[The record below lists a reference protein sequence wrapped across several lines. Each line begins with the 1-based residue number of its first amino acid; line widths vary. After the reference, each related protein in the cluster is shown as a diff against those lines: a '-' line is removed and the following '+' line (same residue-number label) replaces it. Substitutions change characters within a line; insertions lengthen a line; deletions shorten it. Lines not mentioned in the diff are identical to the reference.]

1 VTSVPRPLDPAHP
14 GEPEACED
22 FGVKLNIGLL
32 ALSAMALV
40 WPGPAGATN
49 PALPSNTRFYAAPPN
64 PGAAQQAKALR
75 RAGKRAAAA
84 RITAMAAVPTAVWF
98 TEGSAA
104 EVGDY
109 ATEVIDAANAD
120 GTVPVL
126 VAYNVPGRDCG
137 SYSGG
142 GATTGAAYRNWIDA
156 IVDAL
161 DQTTVVVIIEPD
173 GLSLL
178 PAEDCGM
185 PDTYG
190 RKSLI
195 SYAAHAFLADANAL
209 VYIDAGNSNW
219 NTVSTTASRLVD
231 VGVDDV
237 AGFALNVSNFQY
249 TDNSTMYG
257 TWVARCIAYGMTVNP
272 GHFEDCPDQYGSQD
286 GIELSSFGHWSDS
299 AAKAKFN
306 THAENARYDQLLGA
320 TPAATHFVIDT
331 SRNALGPWKGTSA
344 HPASHSNTEAWCNPP
359 GRGAG
364 QRPTANTGKALVDAY
379 LWIKLPGESDGECY
393 RWTNGPTD
401 PYYGVQDAPAG
412 AWFRIT
418 ALQMANNAIPG
429 F

>member
-1 VTSVPRPLDPAHP
+1 MIDHIARFACLAAFAGASIAGATSVPLPA
-14 GEPEACED
+14 A
-22 FGVKLNIGLL
+22 
-32 ALSAMALV
+32 
-40 WPGPAGATN
+40 ATT

-75 RAGKRAAAA
+75 RAGRQAPAA

-98 TEGSAA
+98 TEGTVS
-104 EVGDY
+104 EVGAY
-109 ATEVIDAANAD
+109 ADEVIAAANDD
-120 GTVPVL
+120 GSVPVL

-142 GATTGAAYRNWIDA
+142 GAPTGVAYKNWIDA
-156 IVDAL
+156 IVTAL
-161 DQTTVVVIIEPD
+161 GQTRAVVIIEPD

-178 PAEDCGM
+178 PSDCGL
-185 PDTYG
+185 PDTYN
-190 RKSLI
+190 REALI

-219 NTVSTTASRLVD
+219 NTVALTAARLVD
-231 VGVDDV
+231 VGVADV
-237 AGFALNVSNFQY
+237 AGFALNVSNFQF
-249 TDNSTMYG
+249 TDNSTVYG
-257 TWVARCIAYGMTVNP
+257 TWVARCIAYGTSVNP
-272 GHFEDCPDQYGSQD
+272 GHFEDCPDQYGSED
-286 GIELSSFGHWSDS
+286 GIGLSSFGHWSDS
-299 AAKAKFN
+299 ATKAKLN
-306 THAENARYDQLLGA
+306 TSAENARYNQLLGA
-320 TPAATHFVIDT
+320 TPATTHFVIDT
-331 SRNALGPWKGTSA
+331 SRNALGPWNGTSA

-401 PYYGVQDAPAG
+401 PVYGIQDATAG
-412 AWFRIT
+412 AWFRQT